1 MKRPKFRI
9 RHFLL
14 LLFVFYFVTTLIF
27 QQLKFM
33 ELKREEQ
40 KLKASINEALQEREQ
55 LEKELSRL
63 NDKSYIEKIAR
74 EQLRLVKPG
83 EYIYIISDDD
93 KKQ

>member
-1 MKRPKFRI
+1 MKRPRFRI

-40 KLKASINEALQEREQ
+40 KLKESINEALQEREQ

-83 EYIYIISDDD
+83 EYIYIISDED

>member
-1 MKRPKFRI
+1 MKRSKFRI

-14 LLFVFYFVTTLIF
+14 LLFVFYFITTLVF
-27 QQLKFM
+27 QQLKFI